1 MPRSPTESH
10 AQIIRQI
17 NLTLE
22 GPVAEVMAQLVPEL
36 KKLPRR
42 GVLEHVLDDPELL
55 DRCFKAFRSNI
66 ERFRALLVDQQNVP
80 VEQADALL
88 ACGRSLDDVVAM
100 VVRTHAKRHFRKR
113 LDGDARSLKAGAK
126 KKSAKP
132 ENGGGLMERLV
143 RLFAASQAAPL
154 PQRSRSE
161 VLYDAFK
168 EHLLHDW
175 QVPLV
180 QEYSTLSPQLV
191 RRLGKR
197 ILDYKVPEDIKRLK
211 ENPNELPVPSTRPDA
226 IPNFLLSP
234 KARAEAAAKVA
245 EKGKPLGITP
255 SGGTGAQPVHEV
267 KPAEEA
273 KKDTSDRRA
282 RLAEVLTPDQKRLR
296 AAAFTMILLDPAVR
310 AVLPNAEQTVR
321 ITGLLA
327 EMGGLP
333 AKVLVGELGLRAD
346 QLAVTALTIH
356 AQLGEDMFRRSF
368 GVPGNLDYVGKFVE
382 RAKAAG
388 ITQDTGLPELAA
400 FITKMFPAPKPP
412 TMAPPRAVV
421 T

>member
-66 ERFRALLVDQQNVP
+66 ERFRTLLVDQQNVP
-80 VEQADALL
+80 VEQADAIL

-113 LDGDARSLKAGAK
+113 LDGDSRGLKGGK
-126 KKSAKP
+126 KKAAKP
-132 ENGGGLMERLV
+132 ESGGGLMERLV

-154 PQRSRSE
+154 PQRSRGE
-161 VLYDAFK
+161 ILYDAFQ

-211 ENPNELPVPSTRPDA
+211 ESPNEPPVPSTRPDA
-226 IPNFLLSP
+226 IPDFLLSP
-234 KARAEAAAKVA
+234 KARAEAAAKAA

-255 SGGTGAQPVHEV
+255 TGGGGAQPVHEV

-310 AVLPNAEQTVR
+310 AVLPNSEQTVR

-333 AKVLVGELGLRAD
+333 AKMLVGELGLRAD

-356 AQLGEDMFRRSF
+356 AQLGEEMFRRSF

-382 RAKAAG
+382 RAKTAG
-388 ITQDTGLPELAA
+388 ITQDTALTDLVA
-400 FITKMFPAPKPP
+400 FITKMFPAAKPP
-412 TMAPPRAVV
+412 SMAPPRAVV

>member
-1 MPRSPTESH
+1 MPRPPNRSH
-10 AQIIRQI
+10 SEIVRQI

-22 GPVAEVMAQLVPEL
+22 GPVAEVLAQLVPDL

-42 GVLEHVLDDPELL
+42 GVLQIILDDPELL
-55 DRCFKAFRSNI
+55 DICFKAFRANT
-66 ERFRALLVDQQNVP
+66 ERFHALLVDQQGVP

-100 VVRTHAKRHFRKR
+100 VVRTCAKRHFRKR
-113 LDGDARSLKAGAK
+113 LDGDARPLKGKGRGAAP
-126 KKSAKP
+126 SSD
-132 ENGGGLMERLV
+132 GLMRKLM
-143 RLFAASQAAPL
+143 RLFAAAEAAKPT
-154 PQRSRSE
+154 RSRGE
-161 VLYDAFK
+161 TLYDAFQ

-197 ILDYKVPEDIKRLK
+197 ILDYKVPEDIRRLK

-226 IPNFLLSP
+226 IPTFLLSP
-234 KARAEAAAKVA
+234 KARADAAKTAAAK
-245 EKGKPLGITP
+245 GKPIGLTP
-255 SGGTGAQPVHEV
+255 TGGDPAQPVHMV
-267 KPAEEA
+267 KPVEEA
-273 KKDTSDRRA
+273 KADTSDKRA

-310 AVLPNAEQTVR
+310 SVLPNSEQTVR

-333 AKVLVGELGLRAD
+333 AKMLVGELGLRTD
-346 QLAVTALTIH
+346 QLAVTALTLH
-356 AQLGEDMFRRSF
+356 DQLGEVMFRRSF
-368 GVPGNLDYVGKFVE
+368 GVPGNLDYVGKFIE

-388 ITQDTGLPELAA
+388 ITQQTPLAEIVA
-400 FITKMFPAPKPP
+400 FITKMFVGMKKPP
-412 TMAPPRAVV
+412 PSTPRAVV

>member
-1 MPRSPTESH
+1 MSRSPTESH
-10 AQIIRQI
+10 AHIIRQI

-80 VEQADALL
+80 VEQADAIL

-113 LDGDARSLKAGAK
+113 LDGDARSLKGRGK
-126 KKSAKP
+126 KKPAKP
-132 ENGGGLMERLV
+132 ESGGGLMERLV
-143 RLFAASQAAPL
+143 RLFAASQAAP
-154 PQRSRSE
+154 PSQRSRSE

-245 EKGKPLGITP
+245 EKGKPLGLTP
-255 SGGTGAQPVHEV
+255 TGGGQPVPEM
-267 KPAEEA
+267 KPAEAA
-273 KKDTSDRRA
+273 KTESKPGSS
-282 RLAEVLTPDQKRLR
+282 
-296 AAAFTMILLDPAVR
+296 
-310 AVLPNAEQTVR
+310 
-321 ITGLLA
+321 
-327 EMGGLP
+327 
-333 AKVLVGELGLRAD
+333 
-346 QLAVTALTIH
+346 
-356 AQLGEDMFRRSF
+356 AQS
-368 GVPGNLDYVGKFVE
+368 
-382 RAKAAG
+382 
-388 ITQDTGLPELAA
+388 
-400 FITKMFPAPKPP
+400 
-412 TMAPPRAVV
+412 
-421 T
+421 